1 MANTAKVPAD
11 PLAFIQNCVRAG
23 QMLWTYHVGMRL
35 KHRSITRDEIIA
47 AIDTYEV
54 IEAYPD
60 DKYLPSYLVLA
71 SKDGDTLHILFATD
85 VDGSMAGS

>member
-1 MANTAKVPAD
+1 
-11 PLAFIQNCVRAG
+11 
-23 QMLWTYHVGMRL
+23 MRDC
-35 KHRSITRDEIIA
+35 ITREDIIA

-60 DKYLPSYLVLA
+60 DKYLPSYLILA

-85 VDGSMAGS
+85 VDGSNVRIVTGYRPDPLFWDVDFKNGITP